1 MAFFSFGINEPLHLC
16 VQRFVSLDKYKILC
30 YYISMKKKIMVEPSA
45 IPLNSTVCDDICTVD
60 GTLLCHGNMV
70 VDKRIFE
77 LLQNFDGK
85 IAIVVEDE
93 EPAKDSDAYKQHEDN
108 TFKLNED
115 IRERVL
121 TGVEYIYSKD
131 TPIEE
136 VASEATEIGKTLCNA
151 VMRSNTTEINL
162 SALKVSD
169 EYTFKH
175 SVDVATMAMLV
186 AKKMGKP
193 QYIVEDV
200 GVSGILHDI
209 GKVDI
214 PNEILNKPGKLTDDE
229 FEVIKLHTVRG
240 YERLKNE
247 KVKDVIKLAVLQ
259 HHENVD
265 GTGYPFK
272 LKSDKINDIAKIL
285 SVVDV
290 YDALVTARPY
300 KLAKSAAESLEII
313 MSMINKFDNWAI
325 SAFLSSLVAFPNG
338 TTVTMSD
345 GRSCKVL
352 RQNPKYPLRPVIL
365 DETSGEVMDLAND
378 LKYLSLL
385 IV

>member
-1 MAFFSFGINEPLHLC
+1 
-16 VQRFVSLDKYKILC
+16 
-30 YYISMKKKIMVEPSA
+30 MKKKLMVEPDK
-45 IPLNSTVCDDICTVD
+45 IPMNSTVCDDICTVD
-60 GTLLCHGNMV
+60 GALLCHGNMV
-70 VDKRIFE
+70 VDQHIFE
-77 LLQNFDGK
+77 LLQNYYGK
-85 IAIVVEDE
+85 IEIVVDVDDE
-93 EPAKDSDAYKQHEDN
+93 EIDPASVKQQEDK

-115 IRERVL
+115 IKKRVL

-136 VASEATEIGKTLCNA
+136 VTDEATEIGKTLCDA
-151 VMRSNTTEINL
+151 VMKSNTTEINL
-162 SALKVSD
+162 NALKVSD

-193 QYIVEDV
+193 RFIVEDV
-200 GVSGILHDI
+200 GISGILHDI

-229 FEVIKLHTVRG
+229 FEIIKLHTVRG
-240 YERLKNE
+240 YERLKHENI
-247 KVKDVIKLAVLQ
+247 KDVIKAGVLQ

-265 GTGYPFK
+265 GTGYPFR
-272 LKSDKINDIAKIL
+272 LHSDKISDIAKIL

-290 YDALVTARPY
+290 YDALLTARPY
-300 KLAKSAAESLEII
+300 KQAKSVAESLEIV
-313 MSMINKFDNWAI
+313 MAMINKFDNWAI

-338 TTVTMSD
+338 TYVTMSD

-352 RQNPKYPLRPVIL
+352 RQNPKYPLRPVVL
-365 DETSGEVMDLAND
+365 DETAGEVMDLAND

>member
-1 MAFFSFGINEPLHLC
+1 
-16 VQRFVSLDKYKILC
+16 
-30 YYISMKKKIMVEPSA
+30 MKKKILVDPSD
-45 IPLNSTVCDDICTVD
+45 IPINSTVCDDISTVD

-70 VDKRIFE
+70 VDKHIFD
-77 LLQNFDGK
+77 LLQNFEGK
-85 IAIVVEDE
+85 IAIVIDEDE
-93 EPAKDSDAYKQHEDN
+93 DVKDPDKFKQQADRS
-108 TFKLNED
+108 FKLDED
-115 IRERVL
+115 IKARVL

-136 VASEATEIGKTLCNA
+136 VVGEATEIGKTLCDL
-151 VMRSNTTEINL
+151 VMRSNSTGINL

-193 QYIVEDV
+193 QFIVEDV
-200 GVSGILHDI
+200 GISGILHDL

-240 YERLKNE
+240 YTRLKKE
-247 KVKDVIKLAVLQ
+247 KLKDVVKLAVLQ

-290 YDALVTARPY
+290 YDALLTARPY
-300 KLAKSAAESLEII
+300 KEPKTVSESLEII
-313 MSMINKFDNWAI
+313 MAMINKFDNWAI
-325 SAFLSSLVAFPNG
+325 TAFLSSLVAFPNG

-345 GRSCKVL
+345 GRECKVL
-352 RQNPKYPLRPVIL
+352 RQNPKYPLRPVVL
-365 DETSGEVMDLAND
+365 DESTGEVMDLAND
-378 LKYLSLL
+378 LSYLSLL